1 MEKYVNMPDDYLM
14 LRVRYDE
21 NDDNT
26 QVLYLK
32 NAVATF
38 GSFTAAPEV
47 HTAILISTTSST
59 FFRLLFA

>member
-1 MEKYVNMPDDYLM
+1 MEKYVNMPDDYLK

-47 HTAILISTTSST
+47 HK
-59 FFRLLFA
+59 F

>member
-32 NAVATF
+32 TAGATF

-47 HTAILISTTSST
+47 HK
-59 FFRLLFA
+59 F